1 MYKTL
6 IWYQIQSKTGVKEF
20 SSNFGFDHLDDS
32 QITALRNFLYDNT
45 NIFATKQS
53 PDLGF
58 TDLVQHKIISATRC
72 QTEIPKTISFDT
84 GQERGTTA
92 SSSQSP

>member
-1 MYKTL
+1 MRIVNIVYKTL
-6 IWYQIQSKTGVKEF
+6 IWYQIQSKTGVKEI
-20 SSNFGFDHLDDS
+20 SSNFGFDHSDMDDS

-45 NIFATKQS
+45 NIFVTKQS

-72 QTEIPKTISFDT
+72 QTEIPKNHIV
-84 GQERGTTA
+84 
-92 SSSQSP
+92 